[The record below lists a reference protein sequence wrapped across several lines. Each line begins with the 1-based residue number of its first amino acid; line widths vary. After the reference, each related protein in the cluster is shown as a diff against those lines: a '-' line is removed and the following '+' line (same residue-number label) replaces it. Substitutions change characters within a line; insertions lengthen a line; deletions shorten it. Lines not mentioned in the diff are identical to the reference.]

1 MAVHH
6 VEMDPVGA
14 GLEDGIDLVA
24 QPREI
29 RVEIDG
35 GVTPATAP
43 AVVAAG
49 ADVLVAGSA
58 VFSGGEAAYARNI
71 AAIRSAA
78 FKAAA

>member
-1 MAVHH
+1 MVDKVARLRV
-6 VEMDPVGA
+6 MIGA
-14 GLEDGIDLVA
+14 RD
-24 QPREI
+24 I

-78 FKAAA
+78 LKAAA